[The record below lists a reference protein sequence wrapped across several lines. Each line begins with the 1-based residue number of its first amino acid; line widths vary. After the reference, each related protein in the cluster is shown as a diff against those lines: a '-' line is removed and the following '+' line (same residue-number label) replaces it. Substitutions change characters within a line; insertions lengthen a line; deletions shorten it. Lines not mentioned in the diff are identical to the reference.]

1 MTDERTQI
9 RNVQSAVQNKEDCD
23 QINYDAGLDSRSTMV
38 PEMVPPT
45 TCAGRGLE
53 LKAPRRSSSAAERQ
67 TTNFLE
73 SFAEPIAHLLN
84 IAG

>member
-1 MTDERTQI
+1 LVVTLVATSVAKFLKVTDALAIAAPE
-9 RNVQSAVQNKEDCD
+9 
-23 QINYDAGLDSRSTMV
+23 LSTMV

-84 IAG
+84 SAG